1 MQLRRGI
8 LGVETSYLMVEK
20 SREDDDILDTKDYK
34 IVSYKAA

>member
-8 LGVETSYLMVEK
+8 LGAEISYLMVEK
-20 SREDDDILDTKDYK
+20 SREDGDILDTKDYK